1 MTTSYPAMSA
11 ALNPESDLRMA
22 DELTPG
28 EPHPAALAAMAWLQ
42 NIPLP
47 ELFQWKETFASLAID
62 NNRLSEICLGTLDR
76 LLSGK
81 PVSDRYLLGLAWTI
95 RSDRTDGE

>member
-1 MTTSYPAMSA
+1 MG
-11 ALNPESDLRMA
+11 
-22 DELTPG
+22 DEFAPG

-42 NIPLP
+42 KIPLP
-47 ELFQWKETFASLAID
+47 ELFQWKEAFSSLAID
-62 NNRLSEICLGTLDR
+62 NNRLAEICLGTLDR

-95 RSDRTDGE
+95 RSDRDSE

>member
-1 MTTSYPAMSA
+1 MSA
-11 ALNPESDLRMA
+11 ALSPESDLRMG
-22 DELTPG
+22 DYQLDVN

-42 NIPLP
+42 KVPLP
-47 ELFQWKETFASLAID
+47 ELFLWQEAFASSAIEG
-62 NNRLSEICLGTLDR
+62 NRLAEICSTTLDR

-95 RSDRTDGE
+95 RSDMDGK

>member
-1 MTTSYPAMSA
+1 MSA
-11 ALNPESDLRMA
+11 ALSQESDPRMA
-22 DELTPG
+22 NYYELDPK

-42 NIPLP
+42 KVPLP
-47 ELFQWKETFASLAID
+47 ELIRWQAAFASMAID
-62 NNRLSEICLGTLDR
+62 ENRLAEICLTTLDR

-95 RSDRTDGE
+95 RSDQDGE